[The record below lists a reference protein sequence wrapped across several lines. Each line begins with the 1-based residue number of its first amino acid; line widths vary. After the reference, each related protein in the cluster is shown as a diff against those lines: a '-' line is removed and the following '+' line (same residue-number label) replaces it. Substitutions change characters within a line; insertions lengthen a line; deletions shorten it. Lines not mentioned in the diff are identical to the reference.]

1 MTDRTTPRTAP
12 GEGPS
17 AATDPAGAAAAAD
30 GPRPESL
37 RTWHVIGP
45 GLVAAATGVG
55 SGDLVATLIAGQKYG
70 YALLWAC
77 VVGTIMK
84 IVLVEGVGRYC
95 LATGD
100 TIFHGWRSLGRW
112 TTWYFAPYIVIW
124 GFVYGAAAMSASALP
139 LVALFPGTSVPMWA
153 IITAVLGFAFTWLG
167 RYKVFERVIAVFVGL
182 MFLTVCGIATLSLSN
197 LPEIL
202 GGLVPR
208 LPENAFVYVLSL
220 AGGVGG
226 TITLAAYGYW
236 VHEKGWNGVKWMG
249 VMRLDNTVAY
259 VVTGV
264 FVMAMLVIGGDLL
277 YSANIAVSKGDQGL
291 LDLADVLA
299 DRYGEPMSV
308 VFLVGFWAA
317 AFSSVLG
324 VWNGVSLMFADYV
337 GHLRKLPKDHPD
349 TRIGGRYYRWYLIW
363 LTFPPMLL
371 LFLGKPTA
379 LVIAY
384 GVLGALFMPF
394 LGLTLLILLNTDRT
408 PKAWRNGWFVNTLMA
423 VISAMFIYICASE
436 LWKMIQP

>member
-1 MTDRTTPRTAP
+1 MTATSTATDRKP
-12 GEGPS
+12 
-17 AATDPAGAAAAAD
+17 
-30 GPRPESL
+30 L
-37 RTWHVIGP
+37 RSWHVIGP

-77 VVGTIMK
+77 VVGTVMK
-84 IVLVEGVGRYC
+84 IVLVEGVGRYS
-95 LATGD
+95 LATGE

-124 GFVYGAAAMSASALP
+124 GFVYGAAAMSASAMP
-139 LVALFPGTSVPMWA
+139 LVALFPGTPLWA
-153 IITAVLGFAFTWLG
+153 WAVATALFGFAFTWLG
-167 RYKVFERVIAVFVGL
+167 KYKVFERVIAVLVGL
-182 MFLTVCGIATLSLSN
+182 MFLTVVGIATLSFRH

-202 GGLVPR
+202 AGLVPT
-208 LPENAFVYVLSL
+208 LPEGSFVYVLSL

-236 VHEKGWNGVKWMG
+236 VREKGWDGPKWMG

-259 VVTGV
+259 IVTGI
-264 FVMAMLVIGGDLL
+264 FVIAMLIIGGDLL
-277 YSANIAVSKGDQGL
+277 YSYNIAVSQGDQGL
-291 LDLADVLA
+291 LDLAGVLE
-299 DRYGEPMSV
+299 DRYGPVMSV

-324 VWNGVSLMFADYV
+324 VWNGVSLMFADYI
-337 GHLRKLPKDHPD
+337 GHLKHLPKDHPD
-349 TRIGGRYYRWYLIW
+349 TRTGGKYYTWYLIW
-363 LTFPPMLL
+363 VTFPPMLL

-394 LGLTLLILLNTDRT
+394 LGLTLLLLLNGRHT
-408 PKAWRNGWFVNTLMA
+408 PKEWRNGWLVNTLMA
-423 VISAMFIYICASE
+423 LISLAFVYLCGDQIVGLFE
-436 LWKMIQP
+436 